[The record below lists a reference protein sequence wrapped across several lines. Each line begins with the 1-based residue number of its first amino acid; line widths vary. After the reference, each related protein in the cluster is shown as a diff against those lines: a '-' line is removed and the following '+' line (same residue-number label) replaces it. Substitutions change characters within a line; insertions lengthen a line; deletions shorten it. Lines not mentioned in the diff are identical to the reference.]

1 MRDVTQPLDFAAFFR
16 ATAPPLLA
24 YLRRMG
30 ATPALAD
37 DLAQDAF
44 EAFVAK
50 GGLRWEPARARA
62 YLYRVATNGY
72 VDACRRRRREV
83 DWDALPEPSAPESDS
98 PADELTAGPAW
109 RALSARQRQLLWLAY
124 AEEFSHEEIA
134 AICGLGAKSVR
145 VLLFRARE
153 AFKSEAES
161 P

>member
-1 MRDVTQPLDFAAFFR
+1 MID
-16 ATAPPLLA
+16 
-24 YLRRMG
+24 
-30 ATPALAD
+30 
-37 DLAQDAF
+37 
-44 EAFVAK
+44 
-50 GGLRWEPARARA
+50 PARQSPGPH
-62 YLYRVATNGY
+62 LLHESVQVGT

-98 PADELTAGPAW
+98 PSDELTAGPAW